1 MNIKTRA
8 IDPIGWKLLN
18 PFPDTVTVGTAYE
31 AVYQLVS
38 NLPAP
43 MPAPLTVTYTG
54 GSDFT
59 VEDQCSGLFLV
70 PGQTCNVTVLFTPS
84 STGVQQFQL
93 TLHYFNDVVPLP
105 VLTMTAEGST
115 TLIVGSVTQTLP
127 TTTVVESINP
137 VIFTF
142 QNVGAST
149 ATNLDLQRNY
159 PADFTEENNSC
170 STTLAA
176 GASCTIQGSL
186 IPSAPGNYDVAAYL
200 YYAESVTP
208 ASVSTST
215 NAIVITV
222 TGEVITHLPDPTVV
236 GDSFPVVFGYTNNSD
251 LPATGVNITTN
262 YPPGFTQQSDNCT
275 GTPLNAHSSCTIQ
288 GTFTPAT
295 AGDFTVAVSLTYAE
309 SSNPVSLSTSTT
321 AEVGALGIV
330 GNVTTTLPDTTS
342 IDVSYPV
349 VFTYTNEGS
358 ITATGLNITTN
369 YPPEFTQQSDSCS
382 GNFLDVGSVCTV
394 TGTLLPTSP
403 GNYTVDVSL
412 SYDQSINPV
421 PLTTSTSA
429 IVVDITGMVSTPLP
443 ETTALNTS
451 YPVVFSYTNNSTI
464 TATGLVLTPNYPAGF
479 TENTNNCALGTL
491 AAGQTCSIEGNFIP
505 ASDGSHTVAT
515 SLTYA
520 GAPAAIPLTT
530 STDTLEFVLTGEVTA
545 LPGSVELGNDYP
557 VVFTYTNDSPLPA
570 TNLVFTPNYPTDF
583 MQDTNTCTST
593 LAGNSSCVVS
603 GTLIPSSNTPPGPVT
618 VELDLTYSEGA
629 PINLTTSSEVEST
642 VIITGTVVQALP
654 TTATASATPLPV
666 VFQYTND
673 GNAPA
678 TGLNLTTNYPPQFTP
693 ISNMC
698 TGTLAVGGSC
708 QISGDLDIS
717 APGNYSVSV
726 TLDTAETSPETLTT
740 QTLIIT
746 AEVMGSVEQTLPNST
761 VIGTGYPVTF
771 LFINESTLDATTVNI
786 VTNYPPDFV
795 ETSDTC
801 GTTLA
806 AGASC
811 SVQGTLT
818 PTSEGSQTV
827 EVTFQYAEGSDI
839 VLSTS
844 TTVGTLVLQG
854 FVQQGFPDVTTPN
867 ITYPLIFKYTN
878 PSTAD
883 ATGLNLSS
891 TVPPDLDITSNFCTG
906 TLVAGNSCTI
916 EASFTPATAG
926 SYTAGVT
933 LSYDQGAPIP
943 LNTYTVTA
951 EDANTL
957 LIAVGSNGFC
967 RTSPNWSTWTNRDE
981 GTNVNQT
988 GITYSPQLQLFAI
1001 VGSQTSSSATF
1012 GIVRTTRNGSSY
1024 NNYAWAPAFLPQYVT
1039 WSSDLSQFLAVGA
1052 NGGIATSANGVNYTT
1067 QTSGVSITLRG
1078 AIWNSQLRQYVV
1090 VGGGGVILTSPNGID
1105 WQRQTSGT
1113 TDTLYAVTWS
1123 PQLGIYVVATSNFES
1138 AILNSNDGITWTIP
1152 GTLLFSAPRS
1162 VTWSPPLNR
1171 FLLVGTNGFTAVS
1184 SNGVTNWT
1192 NEQVLLVSSI
1202 NDVIWY
1208 NRHSRYYA
1216 VGNSAWVAYSTSGLE
1231 DMRFKTLT
1239 GSSNILA
1246 IAAGAAS

>member
-127 TTTVVESINP
+127 PTTVVESINP

-186 IPSAPGNYDVAAYL
+186 IPSAPGNYEVAAYL

-236 GDSFPVVFGYTNNSD
+236 GESFPVVFGYTNNSD

-479 TENTNNCALGTL
+479 TENTNTCALGTL

-530 STDTLEFVLTGEVTA
+530 STDTLEFVLTGEVSTA
-545 LPGSVELGNDYP
+545 LPGSVELGNEYP

-786 VTNYPPDFV
+786 ATNYPPDFV

-806 AGASC
+806 AGDSC
-811 SVQGTLT
+811 SVQGILT
-818 PTSEGSQTV
+818 PTSEGMQTV

-854 FVQQGFPDVTTPN
+854 IVQQGFPDVTTPT

-891 TVPPDLDITSNFCTG
+891 TVPPGLDITSNFCTG

-916 EASFTPATAG
+916 EG

-1001 VGSQTSSSATF
+1001 VGSQTTSGSGTF

-1105 WQRQTSGT
+1105 WQQQTSGT
-1113 TDTLYAVTWS
+1113 TDTLFAVTWS
-1123 PQLGIYVVATSNFES
+1123 PQLGIYVVATGNFES

-1162 VTWSPPLNR
+1162 VTWSAPVGR

-1192 NEQVLLVSSI
+1192 NEQVLIGSSI

-1208 NRHSRYYA
+1208 NRQSRYYA
-1216 VGNSAWVAYSTSGLE
+1216 VGNSAWVYYSTTGLE
-1231 DMRFKTLT
+1231 DMRSKTLT

-1246 IAAGAAS
+1246 IAGGAAS